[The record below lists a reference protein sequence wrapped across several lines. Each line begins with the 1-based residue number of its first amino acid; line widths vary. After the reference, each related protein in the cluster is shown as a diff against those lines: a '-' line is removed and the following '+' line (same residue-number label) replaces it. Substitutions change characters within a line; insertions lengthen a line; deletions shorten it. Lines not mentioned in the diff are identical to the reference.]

1 MAGPLTNALV
11 LGLSK
16 GNRGRAGISIVGT
29 FSWKYHENHGEVKYL
44 KLQLGK
50 YSPFGK

>member
-16 GNRGRAGISIVGT
+16 GNRGRAGISIVGVLL
-29 FSWKYHENHGEVKYL
+29 EV
-44 KLQLGK
+44 
-50 YSPFGK
+50 S